1 MTDEVSFKIIRSDGA
16 TFTVDGTDW
25 DILSDGLDGWG
36 DVSNAITSITSAFG
50 DGSLSTTH
58 RVASKD
64 RSFSAVTNNLWLSEI
79 LRRSA
84 TSFFRA
90 KYTYDVYF
98 TYMGE
103 TRWATG
109 YLSKF
114 ECPTK
119 NIYDYVEFTVV
130 FYFESPFLKS
140 VDDYGENIADTI
152 PCIGFPYI
160 CPIGNPL
167 PTSYY
172 REASIVLI
180 ENDGD
185 VETYCKAVF
194 RSSGEVL
201 NPTLRVGEGYVTVNT
216 TMVEGDV
223 LIMDFTEKPP
233 TIELNG
239 ESIVRYADKLSTFSQ
254 MGFKVGSNTIEYD
267 AEDGADLLE
276 VCIYYNKL
284 YETI

>member
-1 MTDEVSFKIIRSDGA
+1 MADEVSFKIIRSDGA
-16 TFTVDGTDW
+16 TFNVDGSDW

-36 DVSNAITSITSAFG
+36 DVSNALTSITSAFG

-64 RSFSAVTNNLWLSEI
+64 RSFSAITNNLWLSDI

-84 TSFFRA
+84 TSFFRT

-119 NIYDYVEFTVV
+119 NIYEYVEFTAV

-160 CPIGNPL
+160 CPVDNPF
-167 PTSYY
+167 PASYF

-185 VETYCKAVF
+185 VETFCKAVF
-194 RSSGEVL
+194 RASGDVV
-201 NPTLRVGEGYVTVNT
+201 NPTLKIGEGYVTMLMTLVD
-216 TMVEGDV
+216 GDV
-223 LIMDFTEKPP
+223 LIMDFNQKPP

-239 ESIVRYADKLSTFSQ
+239 ESVVRFADKLSTFSQ
-254 MGFKVGSNTIEYD
+254 MGFQVGSNKLEYD
-267 AEDGADLLE
+267 AEEGTNLLE
-276 VCIYYNKL
+276 VSVYYNKL